1 MDIKML
7 QPVKVLSSH
16 DLVQSVQDIL
26 RTEHKKR
33 PFIVMDGFLTENP
46 QVKELLAV
54 LPEYELFT
62 KIIPDP
68 PASLIIEGAEALTAY
83 AADVI
88 VAIGGGSCLDAAKGM
103 ELYAKNQGQLAD
115 YFDPETELKKGVLL
129 VSIPTT
135 AGTGSEL
142 SNALVVTDE
151 VTAQKK
157 AILTQASM
165 SDYAV
170 LVPELTVSLP
180 KRQTI
185 ASGLDAFSHAAE
197 GYLSRLATPMTDAIC
212 EKIMFLLVNYL
223 PRAVAD
229 GTDLKARERVLSAAS
244 LAGWMLNNAGTNLG
258 HSTAH
263 ILGAK
268 YHLVHGEAVAYA
280 LPGVLGLVN
289 ETMPTKVKE
298 IGKILGAD
306 LAPDDTPATVLQKT
320 RAAYCHFRDELVG
333 LHPFDDYQLTQT
345 ELLTNVD
352 AILHERFAQNTP
364 VELTPEKVTRFLR
377 EFG

>member
-26 RTEHKKR
+26 RAEHKKR
-33 PFIVMDGFLTENP
+33 PFIVMDEFLTENP

-62 KIIPDP
+62 KIVPDP
-68 PASLIIEGAEALTAY
+68 PASLIIEGAKALTAY

-103 ELYAKNQGQLAD
+103 GLYARNQGQLTD

-151 VTAQKK
+151 ATAQKK
-157 AILTQASM
+157 AILTQAAM

-170 LVPELTVSLP
+170 LIPELTVSLP

-223 PRAVAD
+223 PRAVVD
-229 GTDLKARERVLSAAS
+229 GTDLQARERVLSAAS
-244 LAGWMLNNAGTNLG
+244 LAGWMLNNAGTDFG

-289 ETMPTKVKE
+289 ETMPTKIKE

-333 LHPFDDYQLTQT
+333 LHPFDDYQLTQA
-345 ELLTNVD
+345 ELLNNVD

>member
-26 RTEHKKR
+26 RAEHKKR
-33 PFIVMDGFLTENP
+33 PFIVMDEFLTENP

-62 KIIPDP
+62 KIVPDP

-103 ELYAKNQGQLAD
+103 GLYAKNQGQLAD

-151 VTAQKK
+151 ATAQKK
-157 AILTQASM
+157 AILTQAAM

-364 VELTPEKVTRFLR
+364 VELTPEKVTHFLR

>member
-16 DLVQSVQDIL
+16 DLVQSVRDIL
-26 RTEHKKR
+26 RSEHKKR
-33 PFIVMDGFLTENP
+33 PFIVMDEFLTKNP

-62 KIIPDP
+62 KIVPDP
-68 PASLIIEGAEALTAY
+68 PASLIIEGAEALTTY

-88 VAIGGGSCLDAAKGM
+88 IAIGGGSCLDAAKGM
-103 ELYAKNQGQLAD
+103 GLYAKNQGRLAD
-115 YFDPETELKKGVLL
+115 YFDPEAELKKGILL

-151 VTAQKK
+151 LTAQKK
-157 AILTQASM
+157 AILTPAAM

-229 GTDLKARERVLSAAS
+229 GTDIKARERVLSAAS

-280 LPGVLGLVN
+280 LPGVLELVN

-298 IGKILGAD
+298 IGKILGVEFA
-306 LAPDDTPATVLQKT
+306 LDDTPAIVLQKT
-320 RAAYCHFRDELVG
+320 RAAYCHFRDELVD
-333 LHPFDDYQLTQT
+333 LHPFSDYQLAKA

-364 VELTPEKVTRFLR
+364 VELTPKKVTRFLC